1 MNGESKH
8 LEDQLEAVC
17 FGEKKGKVTIK
28 EKKPKKK
35 SIYPRKML

>member
-1 MNGESKH
+1 MNGKSKH
-8 LEDQLEAVC
+8 LEDRLEPVC
-17 FGEKKGKVTIK
+17 FGEKKEKVTIK